1 MKSIKT
7 KKPVSVENQIKISN
21 VTSFMYVLM
30 IIILGVSV
38 VKAVTIGTWMMVMWL
53 LSVVFLMAML
63 FKENEK
69 RKYLKELL

>member
-38 VKAVTIGTWMMVMWL
+38 VKAVTIGTWMLVMWL

-69 RKYLKELL
+69 RKYLRELL

>member
-38 VKAVTIGTWMMVMWL
+38 VKAVTIGTWMLVMWL